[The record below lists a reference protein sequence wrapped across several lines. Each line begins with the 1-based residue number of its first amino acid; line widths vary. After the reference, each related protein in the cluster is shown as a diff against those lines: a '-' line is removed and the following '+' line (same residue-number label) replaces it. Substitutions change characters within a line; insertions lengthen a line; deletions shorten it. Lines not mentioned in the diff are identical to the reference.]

1 MHRKVNTFNGMI
13 NEWIGQFIHGVVN
26 EWIQRNVNL
35 WIKRNM
41 NTLSTI
47 ERGRERDGL
56 SVLFFFVANKFFIS
70 IQFSSVPQPAGLLQ
84 GHENRFSRDLFPL
97 SVVDCMFSLALYSIV
112 HLCLTRLMLCCR
124 FLGVCSSMMSCSS
137 LSTWCYT
144 STAPCTLC
152 SISVIMTM
160 TLCTLM

>member
-41 NTLSTI
+41 NTLYTI

-56 SVLFFFVANKFFIS
+56 SVPLFLF
-70 IQFSSVPQPAGLLQ
+70 LLQ
-84 GHENRFSRDLFPL
+84 TNF
-97 SVVDCMFSLALYSIV
+97 
-112 HLCLTRLMLCCR
+112 
-124 FLGVCSSMMSCSS
+124 
-137 LSTWCYT
+137 
-144 STAPCTLC
+144 
-152 SISVIMTM
+152 
-160 TLCTLM
+160 